1 MINSTEILLR
11 LMQVP
16 HLGAHSIYQILS
28 HISPEELLN
37 YDKTTLQQIGWRHN
51 QIERWFTPKKAYI
64 EPALMWQDQKNN
76 QHIISYFEPQYP
88 YLLKQIAQPP
98 PLLFVKG
105 NPENLNCAQIALVGS
120 RSCSHYGEYWAKYF
134 AMELWAAGFIVTSG
148 LAIGIDGIA
157 HQAVVDIEGKTIA
170 VLGSGLN
177 RIYPAQ
183 HKKLAEKILAYEGCL
198 VSEFLPDQPPVA
210 ANFPRRNRII
220 SGMAQGTLVV
230 EATEKSGSLITARYA
245 IEQNREV
252 FAVPGNLNNAA
263 SQGCHRL
270 IKQGAILVEN
280 VKDIIENL
288 SPYPTQLPIQISQ
301 TSITGSTQEPKETVQ
316 PTFPELYAHIS
327 YHPITIDELA
337 ERTQLPVEILLT
349 QLLSLELDN
358 LIECEQGAYKRSL

>member
-1 MINSTEILLR
+1 MINDTEILLR

-16 HLGAHSIYQILS
+16 HLGANSIYQILS

-37 YDKTTLQQIGWRHN
+37 YDKTALQQMGWRHD

-64 EPALMWQDQKNN
+64 EPALMWQDFEKN
-76 QHIISYFEPQYP
+76 QHIISYFDPEYP
-88 YLLKQIAQPP
+88 YLLKQVTQPP

-105 NPENLNCAQIALVGS
+105 NPENLNSAQIALVGS
-120 RSCSHYGEYWAKYF
+120 RNCSHYGEYWAKYF

-177 RIYPAQ
+177 RIYPIK
-183 HKKLAEKILAYEGCL
+183 HKKLAEQILSHEGCL

-210 ANFPRRNRII
+210 TNFPRRNRII

-245 IEQNREV
+245 IEQDREV
-252 FAVPGNLNNAA
+252 FAVPGNLNNGS
-263 SQGCHRL
+263 SQGCHKL

-288 SPYPTQLPIQISQ
+288 SPYPTQMPIQ
-301 TSITGSTQEPKETVQ
+301 TSPKSIVPPIHETKETAQ
-316 PTFPELYAHIS
+316 PAFPELYAHIT
-327 YHPITIDELA
+327 YNPITIDELA
-337 ERTQLPVEILLT
+337 ERTQLPVAILLT

-358 LIECEQGAYKRSL
+358 LISCDQGTYKRSL